1 MHRGNKDEKQG
12 GKTMKT
18 NKNFM
23 RKFLAI
29 VLAIVTLVSPSTLL
43 TTFAAEVDSNTYS
56 GFCMIAD
63 KNYTVYSSPQFTSS
77 IGTIFKDEGATVLA
91 ARRTSGYFW
100 IEYNTPSGPKRG
112 YIRVPIDDDASISQA
127 VAQVA
132 VSSTVYY
139 GRTDRTGAYGSYQ
152 SAGTVYS
159 GEFVVILAKNDD
171 WAYIEYNA
179 SNGYR
184 KRGHVKYSNLTVYN
198 RAGLYADLYSCYTGR
213 SEYVTG
219 REYVYSGF
227 TTAYPQV
234 GYVEN
239 EYVRVLYSEDYGQ
252 TCWMFIEYSA
262 GGQTKSGYIII
273 DY

>member
-1 MHRGNKDEKQG
+1 MKKNKKVI
-12 GKTMKT
+12 
-18 NKNFM
+18 

-29 VLAIVTLVSPSTLL
+29 ALAIVSLVSPSTLL
-43 TTFAAEVDSNTYS
+43 TTSAAEVSSNIYNN

-63 KNYTVYSSPQFTSS
+63 KNYTVYLTTEFTSTV
-77 IGTIFKDEGATVLA
+77 GTIFKDEGFTVLCPS
-91 ARRTSGYFW
+91 RSSGYLW
-100 IEYNTPSGPKRG
+100 VEYNTPSTPKRG
-112 YIRVPIDDDASISQA
+112 YIRVPVDDDASMRQA

-132 VSSTVYY
+132 VTSTVYY
-139 GRTDRTGAYGSYQ
+139 GRTDRIGAYGSYG

-159 GEFVVILAKNDD
+159 GEFVAIIAKNDD

-179 SNGYR
+179 ANGYR

-198 RAGLYADLYSCYTGR
+198 RPGIYNDLYSCNSASIYPITGR
-213 SEYVTG
+213 I
-219 REYVYSGF
+219 YVYSGP

-239 EYVRVLYSEDYGQ
+239 EVVMVLDTWDYEQ
-252 TCWMFIEYSA
+252 TCYMFIEYGA
-262 GGQTKSGYIII
+262 GGKTKSGYIMI